1 MATKPIPTER
11 SSRARNRIHTAAL
24 RLFAENGGGTISVS
38 DLADAAGIARG
49 TIYNNIIDPKNLLG
63 EVASAL
69 SEEMLLRTE
78 ATMQAFTDPAERVA
92 TGLRL
97 FVRRAHEEQD
107 WGRFLTQFTLSHATL
122 RGIMHEPPSRDI
134 AQGIETGRFKIASA
148 QIPAFVAMLT
158 GTTISAMNS
167 VIRGEQTW
175 RDAGS
180 NAAELL
186 LRAAGISAAE
196 ARRIATKEL
205 PPLAAEQE
213 ATKRKSRRKHEH
225 DQDRGHRPRALRRA
239 RPGGDEGLSS

>member
-1 MATKPIPTER
+1 MPVLAER
-11 SSRARNRIHTAAL
+11 SGRARARIYDAAL
-24 RLFAENGGGTISVS
+24 RLFAQNGGSAITVS

-49 TIYNNIIDPKNLLG
+49 TIYNNVAEPQNLLG
-63 EVASAL
+63 EVAAAL

-78 ATMQAFTDPAERVA
+78 ATMQAFSDPAERMA

-97 FVRRAHEEQD
+97 FVRRAHED
-107 WGRFLTQFTLSHATL
+107 HNWGRFLVQFTLSHATL
-122 RGIMHEPPSRDI
+122 RGVMREPPSRDI
-134 AQGIETGRFKIASA
+134 AHAIESGRFKLAQP

-158 GTTISAMNS
+158 GTTIAAMNT

-186 LRAAGISAAE
+186 LRAAGISATE
-196 ARRIATKEL
+196 ARRIARNEL

-213 ATKRKSRRKHEH
+213 PVKRKARRK
-225 DQDRGHRPRALRRA
+225 A
-239 RPGGDEGLSS
+239 